1 MIVEFLIKRLF
12 FSFIALFGLLILV
25 FISARFTGDPA
36 YLYLPDT
43 ATEEMRAQFREVN
56 GFNDPILVQL
66 GHYLWDAVHLDFGMS
81 MRRNIPAM
89 EAVMEALP
97 WTLRLAGVTVVLAM
111 IIAMVIGPLA
121 AYKPGSIF
129 DRIASVLSLAAAST
143 PDFWLAILGILVF
156 AVYLGWLPT
165 SGTGGF
171 VYWVLPIAVLMFKIT
186 GTTTQVVRGSMIS
199 SLASPYVKAA
209 RSKGMPERRIIFI
222 HALRN
227 SVIAAVTVAGDQTRG
242 LINGAVIVETVFG
255 WPGVGKLMIDAI
267 AQRDF
272 AVVQASVLV
281 TAAAIFLLNIL
292 LDMIYAALDPR
303 IDLH

>member
-1 MIVEFLIKRLF
+1 MIFEFLVRRLF
-12 FSFIALFGLLILV
+12 FAFVALFGLLILV
-25 FISARFTGDPA
+25 FLMARLTGDPA
-36 YLYLPDT
+36 VLYLPDT
-43 ATEEMRAQFREVN
+43 ATEAMRNQFREVN

-66 GHYLWDAVHLDFGMS
+66 YDYILKALQLDFGMS
-81 MRRNIPAM
+81 LRRNVPAM
-89 EAVMEALP
+89 QAVMEAFP
-97 WTLRLAGVTVVLAM
+97 WTLRLAGITVVLAM
-111 IIAMVIGPLA
+111 IIAMIVGPLA

-129 DRIASVLSLAAAST
+129 DRLASVLSLAAASM
-143 PDFWLAILGILVF
+143 PDFWLAIIGILFFAVTLGI
-156 AVYLGWLPT
+156 LPT
-165 SGTGGF
+165 SGVGGPA
-171 VYWVLPIAVLMFKIT
+171 YWILPVGVLMFRIT

-209 RSKGMPERRIIFI
+209 KAKGMPDNRILFV

-272 AVVQASVLV
+272 AVLQAAVLA
-281 TAAAIFLLNIL
+281 TAAAIFLLNIV
-292 LDMIYAALDPR
+292 LDLIYTVLDPR
-303 IDLH
+303 IDAR